1 MKLLIYLL
9 LLLTM
14 PLAAQGKT
22 DEKTLLDCI
31 DKMIEN
37 DQYYQGIKEKELKH
51 LKRQAYEAEDDQT
64 RLLFLDSIYHAYST
78 YRYDSAYAY
87 MKQGLELAEKCHN
100 TYYILRNQINRASI
114 LSVRGFYS
122 KAESLLQS
130 LNPDEMPYQ
139 LKQYYYF
146 TYAWLYNYWESYA
159 KNSDYAEEFRAQK
172 KHYMTLLIQSFN
184 ENNKHN
190 VFYQYL
196 MGEYAYLHNPTSKE
210 SLNYYL
216 KALKMSPA
224 KSRIHAM
231 SAYGIARYYKHIGKF
246 DHYEKY
252 LVEASVSDGLCQLKE
267 TIALQKLAYY
277 IFKKDASNSKRAA
290 KYIQHT
296 MEDAQFFNNQLRMM
310 EISNILPVIASAN
323 QQAAERSR
331 TRFLWGFIGVSM
343 ALVIILILSFVNN
356 RQKNRLKKN
365 KAEIEEQKEKQKE
378 MNAQLTELNQQLIE
392 TNIKRETYMRLF
404 MDISAAYISKLSD
417 YRKLVSR
424 KIKANQTADL
434 LKNLHT
440 HKLEEE
446 ESQMFYNRF
455 DKAFMELYP
464 GFVTELNK
472 LLLPECQ
479 LEVPTTHDLT
489 TEIRIFALMRLG
501 VTDSQEIA
509 TLLH

>member
-22 DEKTLLDCI
+22 DEKTLLDRI

-51 LKRQAYEAEDDQT
+51 LKRQAYEAEDNQT
-64 RLLFLDSIYHAYST
+64 RLLFLDSIYHAYSA

-100 TYYILRNQINRASI
+100 TYYILRNQINQASI

-122 KAESLLQS
+122 KAENILKS

-139 LKQYYYF
+139 LKLYYYF
-146 TYAWLYNYWESYA
+146 TYAWLYSYWESYS

-231 SAYGIARYYKHIGKF
+231 SAYGIARYYKKTGKF
-246 DHYEKY
+246 DLYEEF

-267 TIALQKLAYY
+267 TVALQKLAYY

-290 KYIQHT
+290 KYIPAHDGRCTVLQQPTAHDGDF
-296 MEDAQFFNNQLRMM
+296 EHPSSHRFSQPAGCRAL
-310 EISNILPVIASAN
+310 SYPLSLGVHWCKHSAGHHPYPLLS
-323 QQAAERSR
+323 QQP
-331 TRFLWGFIGVSM
+331 T
-343 ALVIILILSFVNN
+343 
-356 RQKNRLKKN
+356 
-365 KAEIEEQKEKQKE
+365 EEQAEEKQ
-378 MNAQLTELNQQLIE
+378 
-392 TNIKRETYMRLF
+392 
-404 MDISAAYISKLSD
+404 
-417 YRKLVSR
+417 
-424 KIKANQTADL
+424 
-434 LKNLHT
+434 
-440 HKLEEE
+440 
-446 ESQMFYNRF
+446 
-455 DKAFMELYP
+455 
-464 GFVTELNK
+464 G
-472 LLLPECQ
+472 
-479 LEVPTTHDLT
+479 
-489 TEIRIFALMRLG
+489 
-501 VTDSQEIA
+501 
-509 TLLH
+509 

>member
-114 LSVRGFYS
+114 LSVRGFYG

-196 MGEYAYLHNPTSKE
+196 MGEYAYLHKP
-210 SLNYYL
+210 YQQ
-216 KALKMSPA
+216 
-224 KSRIHAM
+224 
-231 SAYGIARYYKHIGKF
+231 GIAQLLSEGTE
-246 DHYEKY
+246 D
-252 LVEASVSDGLCQLKE
+252 VASQIPHTCHVGLWYSQ
-267 TIALQKLAYY
+267 ILQTYRQ
-277 IFKKDASNSKRAA
+277 IRP
-290 KYIQHT
+290 
-296 MEDAQFFNNQLRMM
+296 LR
-310 EISNILPVIASAN
+310 EISCRGIRERWIVPAQRNDCAS
-323 QQAAERSR
+323 
-331 TRFLWGFIGVSM
+331 
-343 ALVIILILSFVNN
+343 
-356 RQKNRLKKN
+356 
-365 KAEIEEQKEKQKE
+365 KA
-378 MNAQLTELNQQLIE
+378 
-392 TNIKRETYMRLF
+392 
-404 MDISAAYISKLSD
+404 S
-417 YRKLVSR
+417 
-424 KIKANQTADL
+424 
-434 LKNLHT
+434 
-440 HKLEEE
+440 
-446 ESQMFYNRF
+446 
-455 DKAFMELYP
+455 
-464 GFVTELNK
+464 
-472 LLLPECQ
+472 
-479 LEVPTTHDLT
+479 
-489 TEIRIFALMRLG
+489 
-501 VTDSQEIA
+501 
-509 TLLH
+509 LLHL

>member
-37 DQYYQGIKEKELKH
+37 DQYYQGIKVKELKH

-114 LSVRGFYS
+114 LSVRGFYG

-196 MGEYAYLHNPTSKE
+196 MGEYAYLPQP
-210 SLNYYL
+210 YQQ
-216 KALKMSPA
+216 
-224 KSRIHAM
+224 
-231 SAYGIARYYKHIGKF
+231 GIAQLLSEGTE
-246 DHYEKY
+246 D
-252 LVEASVSDGLCQLKE
+252 VASQIPHTCHVGLWYSQ
-267 TIALQKLAYY
+267 ILQTYRQ
-277 IFKKDASNSKRAA
+277 IRP
-290 KYIQHT
+290 
-296 MEDAQFFNNQLRMM
+296 LR
-310 EISNILPVIASAN
+310 EISCRGIRERWIVPAQRNDCAS
-323 QQAAERSR
+323 
-331 TRFLWGFIGVSM
+331 
-343 ALVIILILSFVNN
+343 
-356 RQKNRLKKN
+356 
-365 KAEIEEQKEKQKE
+365 KA
-378 MNAQLTELNQQLIE
+378 
-392 TNIKRETYMRLF
+392 
-404 MDISAAYISKLSD
+404 S
-417 YRKLVSR
+417 
-424 KIKANQTADL
+424 
-434 LKNLHT
+434 
-440 HKLEEE
+440 
-446 ESQMFYNRF
+446 
-455 DKAFMELYP
+455 
-464 GFVTELNK
+464 
-472 LLLPECQ
+472 
-479 LEVPTTHDLT
+479 
-489 TEIRIFALMRLG
+489 
-501 VTDSQEIA
+501 
-509 TLLH
+509 LLHL

>member
-114 LSVRGFYS
+114 LSVRGFYG

-172 KHYMTLLIQSFN
+172 KHYMTL
-184 ENNKHN
+184 
-190 VFYQYL
+190 
-196 MGEYAYLHNPTSKE
+196 
-210 SLNYYL
+210 
-216 KALKMSPA
+216 
-224 KSRIHAM
+224 
-231 SAYGIARYYKHIGKF
+231 
-246 DHYEKY
+246 
-252 LVEASVSDGLCQLKE
+252 SDTEFQ
-267 TIALQKLAYY
+267 
-277 IFKKDASNSKRAA
+277 R
-290 KYIQHT
+290 
-296 MEDAQFFNNQLRMM
+296 
-310 EISNILPVIASAN
+310 
-323 QQAAERSR
+323 
-331 TRFLWGFIGVSM
+331 
-343 ALVIILILSFVNN
+343 
-356 RQKNRLKKN
+356 
-365 KAEIEEQKEKQKE
+365 KQ
-378 MNAQLTELNQQLIE
+378 
-392 TNIKRETYMRLF
+392 
-404 MDISAAYISKLSD
+404 
-417 YRKLVSR
+417 
-424 KIKANQTADL
+424 
-434 LKNLHT
+434 
-440 HKLEEE
+440 
-446 ESQMFYNRF
+446 
-455 DKAFMELYP
+455 
-464 GFVTELNK
+464 
-472 LLLPECQ
+472 
-479 LEVPTTHDLT
+479 
-489 TEIRIFALMRLG
+489 
-501 VTDSQEIA
+501 
-509 TLLH
+509 